1 MSVILH
7 EERDTCGLTLIVSAD
22 PDPVNPRAEFEQLGT
37 LVCWHRRYALGD
49 KHDWHSPEDFEAVM
63 EAQPHIRLPVFMYD
77 HSGITISTTPFSCP
91 WDSGQIGWIFVERAK
106 LRAAFPKLRRRNDL
120 EAECKR
126 MLRAEIAEYDQFL
139 TGDVWCAR
147 IETPDGDVRDSCCGF
162 FGSDYAIEEGRRMLA
177 DCAEGFRREQLEAF
191 VEMVEAERPD
201 LVPPDI
207 V

>member
-7 EERDTCGLTLIVSAD
+7 EERDACGLTLIVSAD

-49 KHDWHSPEDFEAVM
+49 KYDWSSPEEFEAAM
-63 EAQPHIRLPVFMYD
+63 EECRHVRLPVFMYD
-77 HSGITISTTPFSCP
+77 HSGITIATAPFSCS
-91 WDSGQIGWIFVERAK
+91 WDSGQIGWIFVEWTK
-106 LRAAFPKLRRRNDL
+106 LRAAFPKLRRHADL
-120 EAECKR
+120 ETEGKR
-126 MLRAEIAEYDQFL
+126 VLRAEIAELDQYL

-162 FGSDYAIEEGRRMLA
+162 FGGGYAIEEGRRMLA
-177 DCAEGFRREQLEAF
+177 DCAEDFRREQLEAF

-201 LVPPDI
+201 LVPPE
-207 V
+207 